1 MSLHPD
7 LVARLTRVRPAR
19 LLVVSGAGISAE
31 SGIPTYRG
39 ENGLW
44 RHLDFERMATR
55 EAFLKDRQRLW
66 NWYQER
72 RQTVV
77 KSKPNQAHYAVVE
90 LVRNVPQAMVVTQN
104 VDDLHE
110 RAGLPL
116 ERLAHVHGR
125 ILETRCEHCGLVT
138 EASPSDAVRPCTRC
152 NESALRPNVVW
163 FDEELP
169 DVEVEHVERFLAEG
183 SCDLVLV
190 VGTTA
195 AFDYVRDWIERAAG
209 KEGLVIDV
217 NPEMSAV
224 VGAFPE
230 RAWHLREQA
239 GLAVPEVV
247 HSLS

>member
-1 MSLHPD
+1 MALDPD
-7 LVARLTRVRPAR
+7 LIARLTRVRPTR

-44 RHLDFERMATR
+44 RQLDFERMATR
-55 EAFLKDRQRLW
+55 EAFLEDKQRVW
-66 NWYQER
+66 RWYQDR
-72 RQTVV
+72 RQAVMNAR
-77 KSKPNQAHYAVVE
+77 PNPAHVAVAD
-90 LVRNVPQAMVVTQN
+90 LVRHTAQALVITQN

-116 ERLAHVHGR
+116 EHLAHVHGR

-138 EASPSDAVRPCTRC
+138 VASPSDAVQPCIRC
-152 NESALRPNVVW
+152 GESALRPNVVW

-169 DVEVEHVERFLAEG
+169 ETELDHINRFLADG
-183 SCDLVLV
+183 PCGLVLV

-195 AFDYVRDWIERAAG
+195 SFDYVRDWIERATG

-217 NPEMSAV
+217 NPEASPV
-224 VGAFPE
+224 TGVFPE
-230 RAWHLREQA
+230 RVWHLREPA
-239 GLAVPEVV
+239 GLAVPELAR
-247 HSLS
+247 SLI